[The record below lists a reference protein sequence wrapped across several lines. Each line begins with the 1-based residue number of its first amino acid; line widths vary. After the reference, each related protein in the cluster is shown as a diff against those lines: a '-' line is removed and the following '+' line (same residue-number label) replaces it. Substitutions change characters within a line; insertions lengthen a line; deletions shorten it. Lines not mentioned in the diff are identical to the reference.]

1 MNTLKRSLATLGLSA
16 LPIAPAI
23 PTPLLAQVDIL
34 DSSGPMMP
42 EQAAYDVTFYD
53 IALRVSPADSSIAGT
68 VTTTARI
75 TAPVPWFVL
84 DLDTTLAVQAVAQPG
99 RGPLSFERRGGKLWI
114 RLTREARPGEAIT
127 VAVTYGGRPRIA
139 PRPPWDGGFQ
149 WARTRS
155 GKPWIATSN
164 QMNGSDLWWP
174 SKDHIADKPDSVA
187 LHVTVPAPLVVATNG
202 APRGKTDGADGTT
215 TWHWFVSTPINPYS
229 IALNIGP
236 YRPIERPYT
245 SVTGEVFPVV
255 FYVLD
260 EDYER
265 GERFYPEIVGHL
277 RWFEE
282 TLGPYAFRADKYG
295 VVQTPHLGMEHQSI
309 IAYGA
314 NFNNGA
320 MTGGRDWGFD
330 ALHHHELA
338 HEWWGNLV
346 TNADWADMWIHEG
359 FGTYMQA
366 LYLETKRGMEGYHA
380 YMDAQRGGTRSALA
394 VAPRG
399 VKTAKEI
406 YRAPI
411 YAKGAWVLHSLRFV
425 VGDEPM
431 REILRRMAYPDPAM
445 QQVTDGRQ
453 VRHATTEEFRQ
464 IAERV
469 SGRKLDW
476 FFEVYLRQP
485 AQPRLVAERT
495 GEQLRLRWE
504 VPGGLPFPM
513 PVEVEVDGRVQRIE
527 LPGGEVQLQVAPGAN
542 VRIDPRNWVLME
554 RRGP

>member
-1 MNTLKRSLATLGLSA
+1 MRRRSVRLLAAAMCGVTAG
-16 LPIAPAI
+16 APAR
-23 PTPLLAQVDIL
+23 LLAQVEIL
-34 DSSGPMMP
+34 DSGGPMMA

-53 IALRVSPADSSIAGT
+53 LAIRVSPSDSSISGT

-75 TAPVPWFVL
+75 TAPIAWFVL
-84 DLDTTLAVQAVAQPG
+84 DLDTTLAVHSVAQPG
-99 RGPLSFERRGGKLWI
+99 GAPMTFERRRGKLWI
-114 RLTREARPGEAIT
+114 RLPREARAGESVT
-127 VAVTYGGRPRIA
+127 VAVSYAGRPRIA

-155 GKPWIATSN
+155 RQPWIATSN

-174 SKDHIADKPDSVA
+174 SKDHIADKPDSLA
-187 LHVTVPAPLVVATNG
+187 LHVTVPTGLVAATNG
-202 APRGKTDGADGTT
+202 APRGKTDNADGTT
-215 TWHWFVSTPINPYS
+215 TFHWFVSTPINPYS
-229 IALNIGP
+229 VALNIAP
-236 YRPIERPYT
+236 YRAIERPYT
-245 SVTGEVFPVV
+245 SVTGETFPVV
-255 FYVLD
+255 FYVLE
-260 EDYER
+260 EDLEK
-265 GERFYPEIVGHL
+265 GERFYPEIVRHL

-282 TLGPYAFRADKYG
+282 TLGPYPFRADKYG

-366 LYLETKRGMEGYHA
+366 LYLESLRGMEGYHA
-380 YMDAQRGGTRSALA
+380 YMNAQRGGTRSPLA

-399 VKTAKEI
+399 VKSAREI

-411 YAKGAWVLHSLRFV
+411 YAKGAWVLHSLRFL
-425 VGDEPM
+425 VGDPAM
-431 REILRRMAYPDPAM
+431 REILQRMAYPDPAL
-445 QQVTDGRQ
+445 QRVTDGRQ
-453 VRHATTEEFRQ
+453 VRHATTDEFLD

-469 SGRKLDW
+469 SATSLGW
-476 FFEVYLRQP
+476 FFEVYLRQAVLP
-485 AQPRLVAERT
+485 KLVTERS
-495 GEQLRLRWE
+495 GDQLRLRWE
-504 VPGGLPFPM
+504 VPNSLLFPM
-513 PVEVEVDGRVQRIE
+513 PVEVEIDGRVRRVE
-527 LPGGEVQLQVAPGAN
+527 MPGGPVVLEVPAGAA

-554 RRGP
+554 RSGP

>member
-1 MNTLKRSLATLGLSA
+1 MTARSTAPRLLRSAVCALALA
-16 LPIAPAI
+16 LPASLP
-23 PTPLLAQVDIL
+23 AQVDIL
-34 DSSGPMMP
+34 DSGGPMMP

-53 IALRVSPADSSIAGT
+53 IALRVLPADSSIAGT
-68 VTTTARI
+68 VTTTARV
-75 TAPVPWFVL
+75 TAPIVWFVL
-84 DLDTTLAVQAVAQPG
+84 DLDTTLAVRTVTQPG
-99 RGPLSFERRGGKLWI
+99 GGALAFERRGGKLWI
-114 RLTREARPGEAIT
+114 RLPREARAGETLT
-127 VAVTYGGRPRIA
+127 VAVTYGGRPRVA

-174 SKDHIADKPDSVA
+174 SKDHIADKPDSVG
-187 LHVTVPAPLVVATNG
+187 LHVTVPAGLVVATNG
-202 APRGKTDGADGTT
+202 AARGKTDNADGTST
-215 TWHWFVSTPINPYS
+215 YHWHVSTPISPYNV
-229 IALNIGP
+229 ALNIAP
-236 YRPIERPYT
+236 YRTIERPYT
-245 SVTGEVFPVV
+245 SVTGETFPVV
-255 FYVLD
+255 FYVVED
-260 EDYER
+260 DYEK
-265 GERFYPEIVGHL
+265 GEAFYPEIVRHL

-282 TLGPYAFRADKYG
+282 ALGPYPFRADKYG
-295 VVQTPHLGMEHQSI
+295 VAQTAHLGMEHQTI

-346 TNADWADMWIHEG
+346 TNADWGDMWLHEG

-366 LYLETKRGMEGYHA
+366 LYLETLRGMEGYHA
-380 YMDAQRGGTRSALA
+380 YMDAQRAGTRSALA

-399 VKTAKEI
+399 VTSARSI

-411 YAKGAWVLHSLRFV
+411 YSKGAWVLHTLRYV

-445 QQVTDGRQ
+445 QRVTDGRQ
-453 VRHATTEEFRQ
+453 VRHATTDEFLA

-469 SGRKLDW
+469 SGKELDS

-485 AQPRLVAERT
+485 VQPKLISKRSGDT
-495 GEQLRLRWE
+495 LRLRWE

-513 PVEVEVDGRVQRIE
+513 PVDVEVDGRVQRVVMT
-527 LPGGEVQLQVAPGAN
+527 GGEVALEVPAGAA
-542 VRIDPRNWVLME
+542 VKIDPRNWILME
-554 RRGP
+554 RSGP